1 MKTQSTSKNVQK
13 PKSFYKPL
21 VQTTDANKREGVT
34 SSNVT
39 SSKIESDQLVEKK
52 VKKHII

>member
-1 MKTQSTSKNVQK
+1 MKTQSTSKK
-13 PKSFYKPL
+13 RAKKFL
-21 VQTTDANKREGVT
+21 QTTEANKREGAS

-52 VKKHII
+52 VKKVKKHII